1 MRTSDKI
8 DLLAAALCKAQAAM
22 SPASKD
28 AENGHF
34 RSKYADLASAWLAAQ
49 KPITDNG
56 LSIVQGF
63 EPGVDKALIIKT
75 MLIHISGQ
83 WIESTLVFYPLDQK
97 PQTLG
102 SCITYGRRYSL
113 MAILGIVPDEDDD
126 GNAASR
132 VPPQAP
138 PPQARQRSP
147 NTQLVASSLESP
159 PILFDMNNQHHRNGL
174 AQMLKLNFQTVPS
187 SLYPSIAQACHGKPA
202 HDDILKQVVFEFLKN
217 AGSENHAKDA
227 ILVKMIA
234 ELEQRGISISRVTG
248 KSALEI
254 YDLDGQQK
262 SVIMAKIQQ
271 VLKAENLAGSPS
283 QL

>member
-1 MRTSDKI
+1 MKTSDKI

-28 AENGHF
+28 AQNPHF
-34 RSKYADLASAWLAAQ
+34 RSKYADLASAWEAAQ

-56 LSIVQGF
+56 LAIVQGF

-132 VPPQAP
+132 VPPP
-138 PPQARQRSP
+138 PPSASRQR
-147 NTQLVASSLESP
+147 QP
-159 PILFDMNNQHHRNGL
+159 PEEFQPPPTRDPELFDMSNPHHREGF
-174 AQMLKLNFQTVPS
+174 AQMMKNNFQTVPS
-187 SLYPSIAQACHGKPA
+187 TMYRSVLQACHGKPA
-202 HDDILKQVVFEFLKN
+202 NDEILKKVVFEFLKN
-217 AGSENHAKDA
+217 AGSENHSKDA

-271 VLKAENLAGSPS
+271 VLKAENLAPS
-283 QL
+283 QNQL